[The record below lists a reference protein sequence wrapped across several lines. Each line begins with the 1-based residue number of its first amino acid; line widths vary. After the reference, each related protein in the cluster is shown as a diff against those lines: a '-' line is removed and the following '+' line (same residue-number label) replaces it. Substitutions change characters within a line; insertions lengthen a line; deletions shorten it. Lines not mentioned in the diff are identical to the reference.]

1 MLPVFFC
8 RLPPPL
14 RYNHKRENEIITTMS
29 NIFNNRGVALIVVIL
44 MVSVIIA
51 LTVEFNRSTRD
62 GLYGTANLS
71 DGIRLYY
78 VAKSGF
84 NGGQAL
90 LSEDQNNFDALTETW
105 ARLELLSAQ
114 SEGFFRQGSFQVLIE
129 DEAGKIPINKLIA
142 GNAYNAPVKD
152 LLVRLLSLPEFKLE
166 AGRVSE
172 IVDAIKDWLDKD
184 DEVTGLGAEGSYYR
198 SLANPYAA
206 KNGFLD
212 CIDELLM
219 VRGVTKELYYGTKET
234 PALKECLT
242 VYGEGAININTAP
255 KLVLRALSPDLSV
268 ENIAKM
274 DIYRRTEGNDLADV
288 NWYRRI
294 PGLQGINMSYSL
306 LTVKSSYFTV
316 ISTGMLGKMKQTVTG
331 TIKRGQERG
340 AAELISWNVE

>member
-1 MLPVFFC
+1 M
-8 RLPPPL
+8 
-14 RYNHKRENEIITTMS
+14 NSIS
-29 NIFNNRGVALIVVIL
+29 NNRGVALIVVLL

-84 NGGQAL
+84 YGGEAL
-90 LSEDQNNFDALTETW
+90 LTEDQNNFDALTEMW

-114 SEGFFRQGSFQVLIE
+114 SEAFFRQGSFQVVIE
-129 DEAGKIPINKLIA
+129 DETGKIPINKLIT
-142 GNAYNAPVKD
+142 GNAYNPPVKD
-152 LLVRLLSLPEFKLE
+152 LLVRLLRLPEFKLE
-166 AGRVSE
+166 PARVSE

-184 DEVTGLGAEGSYYR
+184 EEVTGLGVEGSYYR

-219 VRGVTKELYYGTKET
+219 VKGVTKELYYGTKET
-234 PALKECLT
+234 PALKGCLT

-255 KLVLRALSPDLSV
+255 KLVLRALSPDVSA
-268 ENIAKM
+268 ENADRM
-274 DIYRRTEGNDLADV
+274 DVYRRTEGNDLADV
-288 NWYRRI
+288 NWYRKL

-316 ISTGMLGKMKQTVTG
+316 ISTGILGKMKQTVTG
-331 TIKRGQERG
+331 SIKRGQERG
-340 AAELISWNVE
+340 SAELLSWNVE